1 MLRLEFPN
9 ESHKDQYL
17 EMIEEWGQHET
28 IPTDPDNL
36 FVGTTYEE
44 FLQITKDARDN
55 PPEGRVPASL
65 FFLVDSIASRILGAI
80 DIRHHIEHDF
90 LREIGGHIGYG
101 IRPSERKKGYAT
113 EALRLGKQEA
123 KNLEIEKILLTCLDE
138 NVWSYRTIEANG
150 WIFERDADFN
160 GKKVR
165 RYWITV

>member
-9 ESHKDQYL
+9 ESHKNQYL

-65 FFLVDSIASRILGAI
+65 FFLVDSVASRILGAI

-90 LREIGGHIGYG
+90 LREIGGHIGG
-101 IRPSERKKGYAT
+101 GTRPSERRRWYAT
-113 EALRLGKQEA
+113 QALILGITEA
-123 KNLEIEKILLTCLDE
+123 KKLGIEKILLTCLDE
-138 NVWSYRTIEANG
+138 NIGSYTTIEANW
-150 WIFERDADFN
+150 WIFERYAEKD
-160 GKKVR
+160 GVKVR
-165 RYWITV
+165 HYWITV